1 MLAVALPVL
10 ALSIL
15 GPNQLPNKL
24 LCILMVC
31 YQLLM
36 VSNQPLMVSTKP

>member
-1 MLAVALPVL
+1 MLTLALSVL
-10 ALSIL
+10 ALLIL
-15 GPNQLPNKL
+15 APGQLPDKL